1 MFSDASSNGFII
13 DDSPPVVSRGPVFSK
28 DIGIDG
34 KTQFYRTLMKVEW
47 DVSDKDSFIEK
58 QYISLRAHI
67 GGDFDLPSAQ
77 VTYFTTVNTV
87 IRFGTENSF
96 LKTYAFICVHVYLDN
111 RSFENNIV
119 LTL

>member
-13 DDSPPVVSRGPVFSK
+13 DDSPPVISRGPVFSK

-58 QYISLRAHI
+58 QYISLMAHI

-96 LKTYAFICVHVYLDN
+96 LKTYAFICVHVYLEN
-111 RSFENNIV
+111 RSFENDII